1 MGERQGAGFSLGIFL
16 VSALVSKVGKIK
28 TRRVSFFVPL
38 VSPLV
43 SEDRETKKVIGA
55 ATQCTP

>member
-1 MGERQGAGFSLGIFL
+1 MGEPQTAGFSLGIPL
-16 VSALVSKVGKIK
+16 VSALVPKIGKIK

-43 SEDRETKKVIGA
+43 SEDRETKKIIGA
-55 ATQCTP
+55 AAHSTP